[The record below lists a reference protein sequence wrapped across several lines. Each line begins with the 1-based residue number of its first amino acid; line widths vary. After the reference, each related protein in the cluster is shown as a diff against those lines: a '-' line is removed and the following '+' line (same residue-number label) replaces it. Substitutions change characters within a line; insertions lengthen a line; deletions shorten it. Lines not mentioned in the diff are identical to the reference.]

1 MDMDM
6 DMDMEV
12 FCANDDVYC
21 KCRTCKESQI
31 NGGTCSHCFCCIGGE
46 KSMDVCLEYNDN

>member
-1 MDMDM
+1 MIGGKNMNMDAL
-6 DMDMEV
+6 
-12 FCANDDVYC
+12 CANDDVYC